1 MNFQRLWENMKL
13 GGEKKQSPDDK
24 SMSAIRTGLGLRED
38 FWDDFNLIV
47 NNAEGLSALLD
58 IPVEKIST
66 WRSKVEEALDKVR
79 DADGQSE
86 VGKNKKIVKTG
97 ISVGE

>member
-13 GGEKKQSPDDK
+13 GEEEKQPPDDK
-24 SMSAIRTGLGLRED
+24 AMSAIRTGLGLRED
-38 FWDDFNLIV
+38 FWDDFNLVV

-66 WRSKVEEALDKVR
+66 WRGKVTDVLDKVR
-79 DADGQSE
+79 EADGQSD
-86 VGKNKKIVKTG
+86 VGQNKKIIKTG
-97 ISVGE
+97 ISVGD